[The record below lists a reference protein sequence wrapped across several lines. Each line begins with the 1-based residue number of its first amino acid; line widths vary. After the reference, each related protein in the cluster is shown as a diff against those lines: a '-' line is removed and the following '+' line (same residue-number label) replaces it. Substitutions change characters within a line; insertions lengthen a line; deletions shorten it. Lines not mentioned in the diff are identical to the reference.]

1 MPEDGKA
8 KRQGPVKRFDAR
20 RVKIHRS
27 YGVEEAARVSGS
39 HRNTVRNWL
48 RQGLSAVDAHRPI
61 LIRGADLRRFLAA
74 RRLRGKSP
82 CTPGQLYCVRC
93 RAPKHP
99 VAQTVQYIAIAAA
112 SGNLKGRCPDCG
124 TDIYRRVS
132 LRRLASVTGVL
143 TVLFPQGQ
151 QRLTDCDVPSLTC
164 ELRPKAETDA
174 DPQSRQ

>member
-1 MPEDGKA
+1 M
-8 KRQGPVKRFDAR
+8 KRFDAR
-20 RVKIHRS
+20 RFKIHWS
-27 YGVEEAARVSGS
+27 YGVDEVARVSGS
-39 HRNTVRNWL
+39 HRNTIRNWM

-82 CTPGQLYCVRC
+82 CAPGQLYCVRC

-99 VAQTVQYIAIAAA
+99 AAQTAEYIAITAA

-132 LRRLASVTGVL
+132 LRKLGSVTGDLAVQ
-143 TVLFPQGQ
+143 FPQGQ
-151 QRLTDCDVPSLTC
+151 QPIADCHVLSPSCDL
-164 ELRPKAETDA
+164 KARAHSDA
-174 DPQSRQ
+174 DS